1 MLLESGF
8 ISKACQA
15 SSRTSSLL
23 PVASFAEVCY
33 SNTGG
38 RSGTLLAGARLR
50 SLRTWSKTPSA
61 EGFLRT
67 LQGGSRG
74 ISYGGLI
81 KAFRGQLLQR
91 HEKSS
96 GVGLYSSDGLIN
108 PPPGKIRFGVAKV
121 LLVVRKKT
129 MKKRNIYLALEVFQ
143 NEMSRH
149 RKKEENIHISSFK
162 DLNLSCRLVVG
173 WCLAPTLQLT
183 SASCWKTL
191 STSVKKWKMRTTE
204 DELPV

>member
-1 MLLESGF
+1 
-8 ISKACQA
+8 
-15 SSRTSSLL
+15 
-23 PVASFAEVCY
+23 
-33 SNTGG
+33 
-38 RSGTLLAGARLR
+38 LAGARLR

-121 LLVVRKKT
+121 LLVIGGG
-129 MKKRNIYLALEVFQ
+129 MMFGAYLATHLSIMLENFEHFSQEV
-143 NEMSRH
+143 
-149 RKKEENIHISSFK
+149 
-162 DLNLSCRLVVG
+162 
-173 WCLAPTLQLT
+173 
-183 SASCWKTL
+183 
-191 STSVKKWKMRTTE
+191 E
-204 DELPV
+204 DEDY

>member
-23 PVASFAEVCY
+23 PVASLAEACY
-33 SNTGG
+33 STTGG

-121 LLVVRKKT
+121 LLVIGGG
-129 MKKRNIYLALEVFQ
+129 MMFGAYLATHLSIMLENFEHFSQEV
-143 NEMSRH
+143 
-149 RKKEENIHISSFK
+149 
-162 DLNLSCRLVVG
+162 
-173 WCLAPTLQLT
+173 
-183 SASCWKTL
+183 
-191 STSVKKWKMRTTE
+191 E
-204 DELPV
+204 DEDY

>member
-15 SSRTSSLL
+15 SSRTPSLL
-23 PVASFAEVCY
+23 PVASFAEACY

-38 RSGTLLAGARLR
+38 RSVTPLAGARLR
-50 SLRTWSKTPSA
+50 SLRTWSKAPSA

-91 HEKSS
+91 LVFFLKLITCEDCLTRQGGNYRWTCQNSGMKS
-96 GVGLYSSDGLIN
+96 
-108 PPPGKIRFGVAKV
+108 P
-121 LLVVRKKT
+121 
-129 MKKRNIYLALEVFQ
+129 
-143 NEMSRH
+143 
-149 RKKEENIHISSFK
+149 
-162 DLNLSCRLVVG
+162 VG
-173 WCLAPTLQLT
+173 WDFTPVMVWSTLLQVMII
-183 SASCWKTL
+183 SISHIDKE
-191 STSVKKWKMRTTE
+191 V
-204 DELPV
+204 